1 MSKPWDRL
9 SAEGPTPFQA
19 FEVYTHLGL
28 TRSLQKVSEQVGT
41 SVPMLKKW
49 SVKFHWIERAQAWDN
64 HCVRAQHAAQAKA
77 ITKAV
82 IKSTMLDLITAEN
95 LVLQY
100 ARIAFFNIADVCEW
114 DKHGEA
120 KFKPLREWTE
130 DQRAVIKSIHMA
142 KDKGGRDSIAG
153 IGFENKISALHT
165 LATIRGLFSKKAQTR
180 EEQEREEY
188 MAFIHAVLDP
198 VKFKKLHDALPKRP
212 VQLEDMPAPAP
223 PSVGTQR
230 VQRVA

>member
-41 SVPMLKKW
+41 SVPVLKKW
-49 SVKFHWIERAQAWDN
+49 SARFKWTQRAQAWDE
-64 HCVRAQHAAQAKA
+64 HLAQTQHSAQAKA

-95 LVLQY
+95 LVLAY
-100 ARIAFFNIADVCEW
+100 ARIAFFDIGSVLEW
-114 DKHGEA
+114 DERGPVT
-120 KFKPLREWTE
+120 FKPLAEWTP
-130 DQRAVIKSIHMA
+130 DQTAAIKSIHMA
-142 KDKGGRDSIAG
+142 KDTEGRDSIAG
-153 IGFENKISALHT
+153 ISFENKLKALHA
-165 LATIRGLFSKKAQTR
+165 LATIRGLFSKKGRTP

-198 VKFKKLHDALPKRP
+198 VKFQKLHDALPKRP
-212 VQLEDMPAPAP
+212 VQLEDTPAPVS
-223 PSVGTQR
+223 PSVGT
-230 VQRVA
+230 